1 MKNHIFLGFDPGRNK
16 PVSVSTIDGAD
27 MPVDWRDK
35 KRIYTLDKAIQKN
48 EYISNDQY
56 RTLTGS
62 KQQELY
68 EKRRRKGE
76 YADALEKFKNTKCQS
91 GIISENTS
99 YYSARLSTWN
109 VLRKEMLKSFALSLT
124 LPPELYHKSRQCYAL

>member
-1 MKNHIFLGFDPGRNK
+1 MFTIYYILILRLSRRNT
-16 PVSVSTIDGAD
+16 V
-27 MPVDWRDK
+27 
-35 KRIYTLDKAIQKN
+35 YTLDKAIQKK

-99 YYSARLSTWN
+99 YYSARL
-109 VLRKEMLKSFALSLT
+109 
-124 LPPELYHKSRQCYAL
+124 